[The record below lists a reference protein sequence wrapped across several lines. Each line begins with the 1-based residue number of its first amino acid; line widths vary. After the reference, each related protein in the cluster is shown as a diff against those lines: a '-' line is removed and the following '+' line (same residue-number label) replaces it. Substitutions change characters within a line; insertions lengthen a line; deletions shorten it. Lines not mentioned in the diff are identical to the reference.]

1 MESKSL
7 SYSKEVAIPNSYPAD
22 AEELTVANT
31 GAGQE

>member
-7 SYSKEVAIPNSYPAD
+7 GYSQEVVIPNSYPAD
-22 AEELTVANT
+22 AEELNVADN